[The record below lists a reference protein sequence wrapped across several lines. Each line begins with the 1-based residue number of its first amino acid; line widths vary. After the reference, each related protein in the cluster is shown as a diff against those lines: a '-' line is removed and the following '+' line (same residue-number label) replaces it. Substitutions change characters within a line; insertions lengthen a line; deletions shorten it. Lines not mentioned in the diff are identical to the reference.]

1 MEKYIA
7 FRLNESL
14 YNKFRE
20 RVKKEH
26 LNAASILRSW
36 LEKWVCDNTSEK
48 F

>member
-7 FRLNESL
+7 FRLDESL
-14 YNKFRE
+14 YTKFRE
-20 RVKKEH
+20 RIKTEH
-26 LNAASILRSW
+26 LNAASILRSL